1 MKHLMIFD
9 IDNIQEEYSYV
20 MEGITLIQSN
30 QYNEFAILR
39 NNYLKNKFS
48 RTFLEGNRQ
57 VPRYFE
63 CPREDIIN
71 KNSHFNIS
79 KRINLDEEYFNI
91 LNDSEEK
98 VIENLEK
105 NQYFFKNEKKI
116 KVKIPSTIVARY
128 NASIELKRKDLAEA
142 NKENNIYYHIR
153 VNVKNDEIY
162 NLQYLALLLKKYEK
176 LINEERLS
184 VVLISENASL
194 KYYPFCNPQNQE
206 FIENIN
212 NDYVL
217 FSKYLRLLAQ
227 DNTGVIYAPYF
238 EQVKDSDNYTVTVSP
253 MDFKKTTIKS
263 DFFPIIEIRADEYN
277 QLFNYSKEKSDNTLS
292 SEITANCLFNSDSTK
307 SNKYELFNIGKYHFY
322 NSDAKNPHKALLP
335 YIAETAWNKLQEVW
349 RNNGKFDKQR
359 FAVDRNTIIKRFTE
373 TKNNWIT
380 FAIFSFIL
388 SGYKSKE
395 NMTVRINDSYK
406 MARQISSAVQQL
418 IQNSIQHSE
427 RKSCFFSFYLNY
439 DNKLNILVSDLNM
452 QNTIIENFKRRLN
465 YEVNLVEENHEN
477 NRLFDT
483 LISGY
488 KGLANSNNISL
499 RHFFNVFHNDDSGIY
514 QKDKNDKEMIKL
526 WRDFRCSDSTA
537 HIGLLLFY
545 QTICQ
550 CHADLTLQS
559 SKDYHSDNMFNNI
572 FIDTEDMRN
581 KESMIP
587 VEKSN
592 FSDLHVIP
600 GTQYQ
605 ITIPVDRWYI
615 NIPQGEGSISGVQNF
630 SESYSSFAKYLDFN
644 PVNAPYNDG
653 SLSELLNVSINSYT
667 QADEKFKLQ
676 LYWTCFWSE
685 FFEKVSNSE
694 KTIYVWR
701 TSKKLNNYFSNLDN
715 CEIFIKGMFASLKS
729 ANKSKSP
736 IFLAFI
742 NLNSVFLDSLRDIC
756 VSLSNKLFG
765 EKIQLYF
772 ADKDYKNH
780 TQLLGLDF
788 NDVVFN
794 ASQLCIEH
802 GSTLFRYFD
811 TVNSNKIKIES
822 ERKSNSNIDVVP
834 FDVIVTADGVN
845 LTTIFEKRISSI
857 IEERLDKEGTNGYK
871 LCDSHTRLGN
881 KVHIHSFYEL
891 SFLFYRTTISN
902 RVAFSI
908 LRLYLNNIKDMIDKP
923 SFLLKPMLYYSY
935 ASYSK
940 AILTSIVE
948 ITRSF
953 IDIYIREF
961 VEYNET
967 LQKKYK
973 DNMDLLEN
981 IIDNAQ
987 SQVAF
992 ASYQHNLQSESKSDS
1007 VQLYFGVSTNFTGG
1021 KLNISKKGLGV
1032 VLDLHDD
1039 VDVIQIVPI
1048 SSSMSTF
1055 DKMFQKIKNH
1065 TVFNNY
1071 QLNLSAN
1078 YTALWVCDETN
1089 FLNRK
1094 GENELCPST
1103 IEEHYWMS
1111 TNLKNRR
1118 ISVNV
1123 DNLTE
1128 LSDCPYIY
1136 YFLQKKSIWEH
1147 PISCSLCFP
1156 KENELIREVPL
1167 VETDLTS
1174 TVPSQQ
1180 IREEKFNERGTEQ
1193 EYDLKFLRTN
1203 NQRLMWL
1210 KDYVY
1215 YGHIKR
1221 SKNHHQ
1227 YYISSQ
1233 DYFYNYNVQEDIK
1246 IWLKNIGDEENF
1258 SPKLKIIFSPEHNT
1272 NVGFAQYVNTYY
1284 FGGTA
1289 EIVSINEDKVFRSNF
1304 ICEHKMLRQMIE
1316 RLHIQN
1322 DIFDNEPAEFYFVD
1336 DSINTG
1342 TTIHKA
1348 NSLLRSLLPREYVD
1362 KYPTYLFKKC
1372 FILIDRISNASKLSY
1387 VRSGKLSDFY
1397 SYVHI
1402 DISNMRVQG
1411 DSCVG
1416 CKLKKDAMK
1425 LFKRSASKLTAN
1437 YWANKY
1443 YHLLPVEYDDVD
1455 NMKTLKEDKLAY
1467 ERLILSHIAQN
1478 YIFND
1483 GIRTR
1488 QIGEYYDCILFFFN
1502 TILNYQKQ
1510 PKSRKKFNNHFKY
1523 DSLIEDLLN
1532 GDNLNSRKLI
1542 ITELLLKLL
1551 SRPFFSFDYS
1561 FRIQIQSLVLIIAEC
1576 YLRTYSDDPNK
1587 IIEHFSDNKNDDWKS
1602 NVKLLYDMIPKD
1614 EKHKA
1619 FLKENKRLEKT
1630 IEIIKS
1636 LMELHNNSPKSLAN
1650 FFKNTLFEAIAD
1662 LRSTY
1667 LLRKSVIVKVDKF
1680 VKKYLSDDCLECNQ
1694 HECNCTYLND
1704 YTQCTHKQDYCFW
1717 ISYFALVQ
1725 RIIDCSNDE
1734 IRAVW
1739 FKYLVL
1745 TGEEL
1750 DNNNHSEIVDFI
1762 YSNKLGISKS
1772 LSNESIPIAPE
1783 LLLTTA
1789 TTEFDITE
1797 KICNN
1802 MSDTKHFFSNYK
1814 STRTLMGQI
1823 NEFNEETENWFNL
1836 LPSEKSNPKSI
1847 NNDINKRYN
1856 DFLKTMIEY
1865 ISKLTSTDINI
1876 FNIALLTMSND
1887 VPKAS
1892 IDNIQLVNEYFGKQT
1907 LENNDIKQSRYI
1919 IKDRVVSAYNCTDC
1933 NSNTVGLLKNNG
1945 YQIAF
1950 SDSQINNKDYEEEQS
1965 TIIYDINH
1973 HVSGN
1978 HRKPYIIIEFDNPV
1992 KDDCSYIQNN
2002 ELGRK
2007 LVKLSHVFL
2016 YISMVPNNL
2025 QNRNFLPWI
2034 VLHTILSYR
2043 NRILRF
2049 LSEDFNGDIME
2060 KHAVSLQE
2068 EAILTHERSASHAST
2083 TDEKGVLRVFG
2094 LENVS
2099 KLKYVNYPIELN
2111 TKRINSEA
2119 DKVNYYY
2126 SSTLWLLLQNY
2137 VNNQIARL
2145 FSRHFNIHDSN
2156 LIINDGIPALYI
2168 SKIDEQKD
2176 DAFKH
2181 CLVEFK
2187 DINIKTVYD
2196 KGDFQ
2201 DNRFELLNQVSNIL
2215 CYVEPFEKCYYC
2227 NDKDRRFYNAEY
2239 VRCIILDIMLTSLK
2253 YATVD
2258 KTLLPRIDNLLKYRY
2273 KDVGRVKSH
2282 IIMFKDSNQL
2292 VIINNV
2298 KSNRISKERIDFY
2311 NEEIFRRIHDPLDYG
2326 DGHMSLYTIRSFIL
2340 GIESDNRNSLNNKDT
2355 EFKYVTKE
2363 SISKRY
2369 NDRTF
2374 YKENYGIINNCNIWF
2389 ETRLPIFKE
2398 EKKFEKNNYLDR

>member
-1 MKHLMIFD
+1 MKHLMVFD
-9 IDNIQEEYSYV
+9 INNIQEEYSYV

-30 QYNEFAILR
+30 QYNEFAALR
-39 NNYLKNKFS
+39 NKYLKNKFS

-63 CPREDIIN
+63 CPREDIVN
-71 KNSHFNIS
+71 KNSPFDIS
-79 KRINLDEEYFNI
+79 KKVNLDEEYFNI
-91 LNDSEEK
+91 LNDREEK

-105 NQYFFKNEKKI
+105 NQYFLKNEKKI
-116 KVKIPSTIVARY
+116 KAKIPSTIVARY
-128 NASIELKRKDLAEA
+128 NSNIELKRKDLAEA

-153 VNVKNDEIY
+153 VSVKNDEIY
-162 NLQYLALLLKKYEK
+162 NLQYLALLLKKYDK

-194 KYYPFCNPQNQE
+194 NYYPFCNPQNQE

-253 MDFKKTTIKS
+253 IDFKKTTIKS
-263 DFFPIIEIRADEYN
+263 DFFPIIEIGADEYN
-277 QLFNYSKEKSDNTLS
+277 QLFNYSKKKSDNTLS
-292 SEITANCLFNSDSTK
+292 PEITANCLFNSDSTK

-322 NSDAKNPHKALLP
+322 NSDAKNPHDALLP
-335 YIAETAWNKLQEVW
+335 YIAETAWNKLQEIW
-349 RNNGKFDKQR
+349 RSSGKFDKQR

-395 NMTVRINDSYK
+395 SMTVGINDSYK

-465 YEVNLVEENHEN
+465 YEVNVVEENHEN

-499 RHFFNVFHNDDSGIY
+499 RHFFNVFHNDDSGIN

-526 WRDFRCSDSTA
+526 WRNFRCSDSTA

-559 SKDYHSDNMFNNI
+559 SKEYHSDNMINNI
-572 FIDTEDMRN
+572 FVDTEDMRN
-581 KESMIP
+581 RGSMIP
-587 VEKSN
+587 VERSN

-615 NIPQGEGSISGVQNF
+615 NIPLGEGSISGVQNF
-630 SESYSSFAKYLDFN
+630 SESYSSFAKYLEFN
-644 PVNAPYNDG
+644 PVNAPYDDG
-653 SLSELLNVSINSYT
+653 ILSELLSVSINSYT

-676 LYWTCFWSE
+676 LYWTSFWSE
-685 FFEKVSNSE
+685 FFEKISNSE

-701 TSKKLNNYFSNLDN
+701 SSKKLNNYFLNLDN

-729 ANKSKSP
+729 ANKSQSP

-788 NDVVFN
+788 NDVVLN

-822 ERKSNSNIDVVP
+822 ERKLNSNIDVVP
-834 FDVIVTADGVN
+834 FDVIVTADEVN

-857 IEERLDKEGTNGYK
+857 IEERLDKEDTNGYK

-881 KVHIHSFYEL
+881 KVHIQSFYEL

-908 LRLYLNNIKDMIDKP
+908 LRLNLNNIKDRIDKP
-923 SFLLKPMLYYSY
+923 SFLFKPMLYYSY

-953 IDIYIREF
+953 IEIYINEF
-961 VEYNET
+961 VEHNEV
-967 LQKKYK
+967 LKKKYRE
-973 DNMDLLEN
+973 NMDLLEN

-1007 VQLYFGVSTNFTGG
+1007 VQLYFGVSANFMGG
-1021 KLNISKKGLGV
+1021 KLDISKKGLGV
-1032 VLDLHDD
+1032 ILDLKENI
-1039 VDVIQIVPI
+1039 DVIQIVPI

-1065 TVFNNY
+1065 TVSSSD
-1071 QLNLSAN
+1071 NLKLHLLAN
-1078 YTALWVCDETN
+1078 YTTLWVCDGTN
-1089 FLNRK
+1089 FSMRIKNNKLY
-1094 GENELCPST
+1094 PST
-1103 IEEHYWMS
+1103 IEENYWML
-1111 TNLKNRR
+1111 TNLENRE
-1118 ISVNV
+1118 ISINA

-1128 LSDCPYIY
+1128 LSDCPCVY
-1136 YFLQKKSIWEH
+1136 YFLQKTSIWEH
-1147 PISCSLCFP
+1147 PLNCSLCFP

-1180 IREEKFNERGTEQ
+1180 IREEKLIEQGEKTES
-1193 EYDLKFLRTN
+1193 DLKSLRIN
-1203 NQRLMWL
+1203 NQRLIWL

-1233 DYFYNYNVQEDIK
+1233 DYFYNYNVQENIK
-1246 IWLKNIGDEENF
+1246 IWLKNLGNKESF

-1289 EIVSINEDKVFRSNF
+1289 EIVSINEDRVFRSNF
-1304 ICEHKMLRQMIE
+1304 ICEHKMLRKMIE

-1348 NSLLRSLLPREYVD
+1348 NSLLRSLLPSEYVD
-1362 KYPTYLFKKC
+1362 KYPTFLFKKC

-1387 VRSGKLSDFY
+1387 VRSGKLSDFC

-1443 YHLLPVEYDDVD
+1443 YHLLPIEYDDVD
-1455 NMKTLKEDKLAY
+1455 NMKMLKEDMLAY

-1478 YIFND
+1478 YVFND
-1483 GIRTR
+1483 GIKTR
-1488 QIGEYYDCILFFFN
+1488 QIGEYYDCILFLFD
-1502 TILNYQKQ
+1502 TILNYNNQEKNN
-1510 PKSRKKFNNHFKY
+1510 KKFNNNFKY
-1523 DSLIEDLLN
+1523 DVLIENLLN
-1532 GDNLNSRKLI
+1532 SDDLNYRKLEI
-1542 ITELLLKLL
+1542 SELLLKLL

-1576 YLRTYSDDPNK
+1576 YLRTYSDDSNK
-1587 IIEHFSDNKNDDWKS
+1587 IIELFSNNQNDDWKT
-1602 NVKLLYDMIPKD
+1602 NFKLLDDMIPEGD
-1614 EKHKA
+1614 KHKS

-1636 LMELHNNSPKSLAN
+1636 FMKLHNNNPESLAD

-1667 LLRKSVIVKVDKF
+1667 LLRKSVIIKVDKF
-1680 VKKYLSDDCLECNQ
+1680 INKYLSDKFSACKKYESVCA
-1694 HECNCTYLND
+1694 YLND
-1704 YTQCTHKQDYCFW
+1704 CTQCAQKQDYCFW
-1717 ISYFALVQ
+1717 ISYLALVQ

-1750 DNNNHSEIVDFI
+1750 KRNTNSNNFDCGDVNG
-1762 YSNKLGISKS
+1762 LGISKFLLNKS
-1772 LSNESIPIAPE
+1772 FPIASE

-1789 TTEFDITE
+1789 TTEFDIAE

-1802 MSDTKHFFSNYK
+1802 MTDTKHFLSNYK
-1814 STRTLMGQI
+1814 STRDWMGQT
-1823 NEFNEETENWFNL
+1823 NESNEETKEWFNL
-1836 LPSEKSNPKSI
+1836 LPSEKNEPQKTNKAI
-1847 NNDINKRYN
+1847 NERYN
-1856 DFLKTMIEY
+1856 EFLKKMIEY
-1865 ISKLTSTDINI
+1865 ISKLTNTDENI
-1876 FNIALLTMSND
+1876 FNIALLTMSNE
-1887 VPKAS
+1887 VQTAS
-1892 IDNIQLVNEYFGKQT
+1892 IENIQLVNEYFGRQT

-1933 NSNTVGLLKNNG
+1933 DANSVGLLKNNG
-1945 YQIAF
+1945 YQITF
-1950 SDSQINNKDYEEEQS
+1950 SDPQISYEDYEKQQS

-1992 KDDCSYIQNN
+1992 KEDPSYVQNN

-2016 YISMVPNNL
+2016 YISMTPINMQSKNL
-2025 QNRNFLPWI
+2025 LPWI
-2034 VLHTILSYR
+2034 VLHTVLSYR

-2060 KHAVSLQE
+2060 KHAASLQE

-2083 TDEKGVLRVFG
+2083 NDEKGVLRVFG

-2099 KLKYVNYPIELN
+2099 KLKYVNYPIDLN
-2111 TKRINSEA
+2111 TKKINSNA
-2119 DKVNYYY
+2119 DDVNYYY
-2126 SSTLWLLLQNY
+2126 SSILWLLLQNY

-2145 FSRHFNIHDSN
+2145 FSRHFNIHDNN

-2168 SKIDEQKD
+2168 SKKDEQKD

-2196 KGDFQ
+2196 QADFQ

-2215 CYVEPFEKCYYC
+2215 CYVEPFEKCYFS
-2227 NDKDRRFYNAEY
+2227 NDEDRRFYNAEY
-2239 VRCIILDIMLTSLK
+2239 IRCIILDIMLTSLK

-2258 KTLLPRIDNLLKYRY
+2258 KAFLPRIDNLLKYRY

-2282 IIMFKDSNQL
+2282 IFIFKDGNQL

-2326 DGHMSLYTIRSFIL
+2326 DGHMSLFTIRSFIL
-2340 GIESDNRNSLNNKDT
+2340 GIESDNQNVLKNKDT
-2355 EFKYVTKE
+2355 EFKYITKE
-2363 SISKRY
+2363 SIFNRY
-2369 NDRTF
+2369 KDRTF
-2374 YKENYGIINNCNIWF
+2374 YKENYDIINNSNIWF

-2398 EKKFEKNNYLDR
+2398 EK

>member
-9 IDNIQEEYSYV
+9 INNIQEEYSYV

-30 QYNEFAILR
+30 QYNEFAALR

-63 CPREDIIN
+63 CPREDIVN
-71 KNSHFNIS
+71 KNSPFDIS
-79 KRINLDEEYFNI
+79 KKVNLDEEYFNI
-91 LNDSEEK
+91 LNDREEK

-105 NQYFFKNEKKI
+105 NQYFLKNEKKI
-116 KVKIPSTIVARY
+116 KAKIPSTIVARY
-128 NASIELKRKDLAEA
+128 NSNIELKRKDLAEA

-153 VNVKNDEIY
+153 VSVKNDEIY
-162 NLQYLALLLKKYEK
+162 NLQYLALLLKKYDK

-206 FIENIN
+206 YIENIN

-263 DFFPIIEIRADEYN
+263 DFFPIIEIGADEYN
-277 QLFNYSKEKSDNTLS
+277 QLFNYSKEKSYNTLS

-322 NSDAKNPHKALLP
+322 NSDAKNPHEALLP
-335 YIAETAWNKLQEVW
+335 YIAETAWNKLQEIW
-349 RNNGKFDKQR
+349 RSNGKFDKQR

-395 NMTVRINDSYK
+395 SMTVGINDSYK

-465 YEVNLVEENHEN
+465 YEVNLVEKNHEN

-488 KGLANSNNISL
+488 KGLANSNDISL
-499 RHFFNVFHNDDSGIY
+499 RHFFNVFHNDDSGIN
-514 QKDKNDKEMIKL
+514 QKDKNDKEMINL
-526 WRDFRCSDSTA
+526 WRNFRCSDSTA

-559 SKDYHSDNMFNNI
+559 SKDYHSDNMINNV
-572 FIDTEDMRN
+572 FVDTEDMRN
-581 KESMIP
+581 KESMFPI
-587 VEKSN
+587 ERSN

-630 SESYSSFAKYLDFN
+630 SESYSSFAKYLEFN
-644 PVNAPYNDG
+644 PVNAPYDDG
-653 SLSELLNVSINSYT
+653 ILSELLNVSINSYT

-676 LYWTCFWSE
+676 LYWTCFWSD
-685 FFEKVSNSE
+685 FFEKISNSE

-729 ANKSKSP
+729 ANKSELP

-742 NLNSVFLDSLRDIC
+742 NLNSIFLDSLRDIC

-788 NDVVFN
+788 NDVVLN

-822 ERKSNSNIDVVP
+822 ERKSNSNIDVLP
-834 FDVIVTADGVN
+834 FDVIVTADEVN

-857 IEERLDKEGTNGYK
+857 IEERLDKEDTNGYK

-881 KVHIHSFYEL
+881 KVHIQSFYEL

-908 LRLYLNNIKDMIDKP
+908 LRLYLNNIKDRIDKP
-923 SFLLKPMLYYSY
+923 SFLFKPMLYYSY

-953 IDIYIREF
+953 IDIYIHEF
-961 VEYNET
+961 VEHDEV
-967 LQKKYK
+967 LKKKYRE
-973 DNMDLLEN
+973 NMDLLEN

-1007 VQLYFGVSTNFTGG
+1007 VQLYFGVSANFMGG
-1021 KLNISKKGLGV
+1021 KLDISKKGLGV
-1032 VLDLHDD
+1032 ILDLKENI
-1039 VDVIQIVPI
+1039 DVIQIVPI

-1065 TVFNNY
+1065 TVSSSD
-1071 QLNLSAN
+1071 NLKLHLLAN
-1078 YTALWVCDETN
+1078 YTTLWVCDETD
-1089 FLNRK
+1089 FLDRK
-1094 GENELCPST
+1094 DKNELSPST
-1103 IEEHYWMS
+1103 IEESYWIS
-1111 TNLKNRR
+1111 TDLQKRE
-1118 ISVNV
+1118 ISINAE
-1123 DNLTE
+1123 NLTE

-1136 YFLQKKSIWEH
+1136 YFLQKTSVWEH

-1180 IREEKFNERGTEQ
+1180 IREERLIDQ
-1193 EYDLKFLRTN
+1193 REYKECDLELLRIN
-1203 NQRLMWL
+1203 NQRLIWL
-1210 KDYVY
+1210 KDYIY

-1227 YYISSQ
+1227 YYISTQ
-1233 DYFYNYNVQEDIK
+1233 DYFYNYYVQEDIK
-1246 IWLKNIGDEENF
+1246 DWLDKISKEECF

-1443 YHLLPVEYDDVD
+1443 YHLLPIEYDDVD
-1455 NMKTLKEDKLAY
+1455 NMKMLKEDKLAY

-1478 YIFND
+1478 YVFND
-1483 GIRTR
+1483 GIKTR
-1488 QIGEYYDCILFFFN
+1488 QIGEYYDCILFLFDK
-1502 TILNYQKQ
+1502 ILDYNNNQEKD
-1510 PKSRKKFNNHFKY
+1510 SKKFNNNFKY
-1523 DSLIEDLLN
+1523 DVLIENLLN
-1532 GDNLNSRKLI
+1532 SGDLNYRKLKI
-1542 ITELLLKLL
+1542 SELFLKLL

-1576 YLRTYSDDPNK
+1576 YLRTYSDDSNK
-1587 IIEHFSDNKNDDWKS
+1587 IIELFSNNQNDDWKT
-1602 NVKLLYDMIPKD
+1602 NFNLLDNMIPEGD
-1614 EKHKA
+1614 KHKS

-1636 LMELHNNSPKSLAN
+1636 LMKLHNNNPESLAD

-1667 LLRKSVIVKVDKF
+1667 LLRKSVIIKVDKF
-1680 VKKYLSDDCLECNQ
+1680 VNKYLSDNFSACKKKESVCA
-1694 HECNCTYLND
+1694 YLND
-1704 YTQCTHKQDYCFW
+1704 CTQCTQMQDYCFW
-1717 ISYFALVQ
+1717 ISYLALVQ

-1750 DNNNHSEIVDFI
+1750 KRNTNSNNFDFGDV
-1762 YSNKLGISKS
+1762 NELGISKF
-1772 LSNESIPIAPE
+1772 LSNKSFPIASE

-1789 TTEFDITE
+1789 TTEFDIAE

-1802 MSDTKHFFSNYK
+1802 MTDTKHFLSNYK
-1814 STRTLMGQI
+1814 STRDWMGQTD
-1823 NEFNEETENWFNL
+1823 ESNEETKEWFNL
-1836 LPSEKSNPKSI
+1836 LPSEKNKPQKTNKAI
-1847 NNDINKRYN
+1847 NERYN
-1856 DFLKTMIEY
+1856 EFLKKMIEY
-1865 ISKLTSTDINI
+1865 ISKLTNTDENI
-1876 FNIALLTMSND
+1876 FNIALLTMSNE
-1887 VPKAS
+1887 VQTAS
-1892 IDNIQLVNEYFGKQT
+1892 IENIQLVNEYFGRQT

-1933 NSNTVGLLKNNG
+1933 DVNSIGLLKNNG
-1945 YQIAF
+1945 YQITF
-1950 SDSQINNKDYEEEQS
+1950 SDPQISYEDYEKQQS

-1992 KDDCSYIQNN
+1992 KDDYSYIQNN

-2025 QNRNFLPWI
+2025 QNQNFLPWI
-2034 VLHTILSYR
+2034 VLHTVLSYR

-2068 EAILTHERSASHAST
+2068 ETILTHEKSVSHAT
-2083 TDEKGVLRVFG
+2083 TADEKGVLRTFG
-2094 LENVS
+2094 LGNVS
-2099 KLKYVNYPIELN
+2099 ELDFIKYPIDLK
-2111 TKRINSEA
+2111 TKTIIRESK

-2126 SSTLWLLLQNY
+2126 SAELWMLLQNY

-2145 FSRHFNIHDSN
+2145 FNRHFNIDDN
-2156 LIINDGIPALYI
+2156 RLVENDGVPAIYI
-2168 SKIDEQKD
+2168 SCKDEQED
-2176 DAFKH
+2176 DVFKK
-2181 CLVEFK
+2181 CLTKF
-2187 DINIKTVYD
+2187 
-2196 KGDFQ
+2196 GDLKISFNDTNQ
-2201 DNRFELLNQVSNIL
+2201 DNRFNLLHISSNIF
-2215 CYVEPFEKCYYC
+2215 CNVDSDEKIIC
-2227 NDKDRRFYNAEY
+2227 NTEKGIKKYFNIEY
-2239 VRCIILDIMLTSLK
+2239 VRCILLDIVFTSLK

-2258 KTLLPRIDNLLKYRY
+2258 DSLLTRIDNLMLY
-2273 KDVGRVKSH
+2273 KDKDYGVKSY
-2282 IIMFKDSNQL
+2282 IFFIKDKTDL
-2292 VIINNV
+2292 VIFNNV
-2298 KSNRISKERIDFY
+2298 KPNRIDINRIDSI
-2311 NEEIFRRIHDPLDYG
+2311 NEEIYRRTHDPLDYG
-2326 DGHMSLYTIRSFIL
+2326 DGHMSLFTIRNFII
-2340 GIESDNRNSLNNKDT
+2340 GIKNGCNGIKRDT
-2355 EFKYVTKE
+2355 EFKYV
-2363 SISKRY
+2363 
-2369 NDRTF
+2369 N
-2374 YKENYGIINNCNIWF
+2374 KENIKSRYDNLCFEENLGVVKLYDIINLYDTWF
-2389 ETRLPIFKE
+2389 ETRLPIFME
-2398 EKKFEKNNYLDR
+2398 EDSNE